1 MKHIVY
7 ILALGLWSCN
17 NQKEVKTL
25 EINSVDTL
33 KTVSADIQQQS
44 IYIKDKSQYNQ
55 AFINELTNAYHNES
69 IKLIE
74 NFIIVGNDTTQ
85 FPTELEINKKT
96 VFTGIRNNKFYELI
110 LIRKNLTEIVFT
122 FFIRNNE
129 DEIKLPIK
137 EGTAT
142 LGALFFLAS
151 EVDEDEVTAEV
162 YGSSEYWKK
171 DGNCWLSI
179 RVGISKDKNGENRA
193 KISFGCE
200 EKSSQHLTLDECPTL
215 RTK

>member
-55 AFINELTNAYHNES
+55 TFINELTNAYHNES

-96 VFTGIRNNKFYELI
+96 VFTGIRNNKFYELNP
-110 LIRKNLTEIVFT
+110 LC
-122 FFIRNNE
+122 
-129 DEIKLPIK
+129 
-137 EGTAT
+137 G
-142 LGALFFLAS
+142 
-151 EVDEDEVTAEV
+151 
-162 YGSSEYWKK
+162 
-171 DGNCWLSI
+171 
-179 RVGISKDKNGENRA
+179 
-193 KISFGCE
+193 
-200 EKSSQHLTLDECPTL
+200 
-215 RTK
+215 